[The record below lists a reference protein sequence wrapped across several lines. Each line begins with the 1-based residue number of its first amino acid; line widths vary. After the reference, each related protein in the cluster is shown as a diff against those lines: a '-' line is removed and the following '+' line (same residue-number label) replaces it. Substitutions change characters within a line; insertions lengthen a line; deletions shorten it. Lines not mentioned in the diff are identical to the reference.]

1 MFIVVNIDA
10 NRNLVAVYD
19 TKDGVCETVSLYP
32 LAVQIVQKKLKVV
45 GLSTLGCATRDSIP
59 IPNYNIAVNLVE
71 AKKALATDYMRRFN
85 MSQQE
90 AYMRVGLV

>member
-10 NRNLVAVYD
+10 NKNLVAVYD

-32 LAVQIVQKKLKVV
+32 IAVQVVQGKLKVV
-45 GLSTLGCATRDSIP
+45 GLTALRYATKDCIP
-59 IPNYNIAVNLVE
+59 IPNYNIAVNLVD
-71 AKKALATDYMRRFN
+71 AKKALANDYMKRYS

-90 AYMRVGLV
+90 AYSRVGLF